1 MFIKENIKL
10 AIAGLKSN
18 KMRAILTMLGII
30 IGIAAV
36 IAVVS
41 VGNALTTSVSSS
53 MSTMGTNNITVSVKQ
68 KSSTSSSNSSKN
80 GTSNLG
86 KLMQGGSSSHSSSKQ
101 DSNTKG
107 TGGPSGGMSGGNSK
121 GSNSRSG
128 GSSLTD
134 SDRMSMEQIENLEM
148 DFSDSISTVSISE
161 NGSSGTVKDGSLYAN
176 VSLVGTNDG
185 YEEVQV
191 VNINYGRFISDID
204 IDGEKK
210 VCVVSDKLVQKI
222 FGINSDPIGKQIR
235 IYIDNSIETYT
246 IMGVYEYESSSTDS
260 TSTDSDEDLA
270 TNMYVPITT
279 LKASST
285 IKNYQTFTIK
295 AKDNVDVTDFTDKL
309 NTYLSNLYS
318 RNDTYE
324 AQATNMES
332 MIESRTS
339 MLNSIAIGISV
350 IAGISLLV
358 GGIGVMNIMLVSV
371 TERTR
376 EIGTR
381 KALGAKS
388 SHIKM
393 QFIVESV
400 IICSIGGIIGI
411 ILGIILG
418 AVGSKILNTS
428 PVISIPVIIV
438 SFTFSMVIGVFF
450 GYYPAK
456 KAAKLD
462 PIEALRYE

>member
-1 MFIKENIKL
+1 MKKLLGLCWLLFCLMLSANCANAFDREKLQAVSEIGTLSNSQQYILALDKCNSALEKYPFDPELFYWRATINIHLGESKQAL
-10 AIAGLKSN
+10 KDMDMAISLNPNDSNVYVMRGILKSE
-18 KMRAILTMLGII
+18 LTR
-30 IGIAAV
+30 
-36 IAVVS
+36 
-41 VGNALTTSVSSS
+41 
-53 MSTMGTNNITVSVKQ
+53 IT
-68 KSSTSSSNSSKN
+68 
-80 GTSNLG
+80 G
-86 KLMQGGSSSHSSSKQ
+86 
-101 DSNTKG
+101 
-107 TGGPSGGMSGGNSK
+107 
-121 GSNSRSG
+121 
-128 GSSLTD
+128 
-134 SDRMSMEQIENLEM
+134 
-148 DFSDSISTVSISE
+148 
-161 NGSSGTVKDGSLYAN
+161 A
-176 VSLVGTNDG
+176 
-185 YEEVQV
+185 
-191 VNINYGRFISDID
+191 FISDID